1 MTKTNQIVI
10 IYRVW
15 LLQHYIKISVVCSI
29 FLSQHIYMQ
38 FNQFRIEIFTNWTK
52 LKLNKMKIQQFIWN

>member
-15 LLQHYIKISVVCSI
+15 LLKHYIKISVVCSI

>member
-52 LKLNKMKIQQFIWN
+52 LKLNIMKIQQFIWN

>member
-15 LLQHYIKISVVCSI
+15 LLQHFIKISVVFSI
-29 FLSQHIYMQ
+29 FLLQHIYMQ
-38 FNQFRIEIFTNWTK
+38 FNQFRIGIFTNWTK